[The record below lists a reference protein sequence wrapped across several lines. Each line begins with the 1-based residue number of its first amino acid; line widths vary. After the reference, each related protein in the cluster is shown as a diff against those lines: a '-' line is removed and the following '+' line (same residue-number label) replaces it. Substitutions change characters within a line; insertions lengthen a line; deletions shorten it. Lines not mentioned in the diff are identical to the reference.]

1 VAEPTQDQGVNVT
14 ESLPSASTVLLKETG
29 VRSCEET
36 LALLRHFSGSCI
48 ATDDR
53 LVIFGFTSESQRIA
67 GQIWAIMQ
75 PEVLRVADT
84 HVDQWNKAFPEG
96 YRIDPHDRALVLDGV
111 VSGIREFVLD
121 PGGRD
126 WVARAERRV
135 ALAFDAGVSLTS
147 LFAMGGAGF
156 LLMQEILGVRHDC
169 SKEERSQINEVFFK
183 LRSLECEVYAS
194 LYAKLI
200 EAKSWQ
206 DRRRLAA
213 HFNEEIAAL
222 VQRTNAESEKL
233 RGQAD
238 RTSECARG
246 MLNSA
251 SEVATAAAES
261 ATAMRDAAQ
270 TSAGLIEAIEQARAM
285 VEGAASVAARAADHA
300 SNAVRTSDSLSS
312 HVASIETI
320 LALISD
326 VAVQTNLLAL
336 NATIEAARA
345 GDAGRGFAVVA
356 QEVKSLAGQTARAT
370 DDIRSKITAIQ
381 AATRSTV
388 AANAIIRDTVQ
399 EVQSS
404 ADNIRSAMNAQAQ
417 TVTTITASV
426 DETALAAVSM
436 SGAIAT
442 ISAGSQ
448 AVAAEITSVGQQ
460 FGDLKHRLTILQR
473 SAEDFAQAVAA

>member
-1 VAEPTQDQGVNVT
+1 MGSVT
-14 ESLPSASTVLLKETG
+14 ESLPSDLTASPKETG
-29 VRSCEET
+29 VRSCDET
-36 LALLRHFSGSCI
+36 LTLLRDFGGSGL
-48 ATDDR
+48 AMDDR
-53 LVIFGFTSESQRIA
+53 LAIFGFTSDSQRIA
-67 GQIWAIMQ
+67 DQIWSIME
-75 PEVLRVADT
+75 PEVLRVANT
-84 HVDQWNKAFPEG
+84 HVDQWNLAFPEG
-96 YRIDPHDRALVLDGV
+96 YRIEPLDRTLVLDGV
-111 VSGIREFVLD
+111 VSGLREFILD
-121 PGGRD
+121 AGGRD

-222 VQRTNAESEKL
+222 VQSTNSESEML

-246 MLNSA
+246 MLNNA
-251 SEVATAAAES
+251 SEVATAATQS

-270 TSAGLIEAIEQARAM
+270 TSAGLIDAIEQARAM
-285 VEGAASVAARAADHA
+285 VESAAGVAARAADHA
-300 SNAVRTSDSLSS
+300 SNAVQTSESLSS

-320 LALISD
+320 LALIRD

-388 AANAIIRDTVQ
+388 AANAIIRDTVH

-404 ADNIRSAMNAQAQ
+404 AEAIRSAMNAQAH
-417 TVTTITASV
+417 TVTMITASV
-426 DETALAAVSM
+426 DETALAAASM
-436 SGAIAT
+436 SGTIAV
-442 ISAGSQ
+442 ISADSQ
-448 AVAAEITSVGQQ
+448 AVAADITSVGQQ
-460 FGDLKHRLTILQR
+460 FGDLKHRLTTLQR